1 MGAIELETS
10 EKQIFPNFPLGEDGI
25 TDAEAVERWR
35 RAHLGKLEELFQK
48 LVRDLYELNE
58 AFDDYLKLDQTTPQT
73 VENGAPQFDEG
84 IEITEG
90 KRIFL
95 DG

>member
-1 MGAIELETS
+1 MGAIELETT
-10 EKQIFPNFPLGEDGI
+10 EKQIFPQFPLGDDGI

-35 RAHLGKLEELFQK
+35 RAHLEKLENLAK
-48 LVRDLYELNE
+48 TIAIDLNNLNL
-58 AFDDYLKLDQTTPQT
+58 AFDEYLKLDQTTPQT

-90 KRIFL
+90 KRIYL
-95 DG
+95 DA